1 MRVELSPWKFTQT
14 SLEPSK
20 RRRDRSD
27 TCSPLNDESCFVS
40 SFIDQTSSSLRSRRK
55 RTCKRGPSGKLT
67 TSTDAY
73 EDRLPVLLVTT
84 SHRIAVL
91 VESDAS
97 IKELSSTASDQLVES
112 DVLQFSSRP
121 GKSTA
126 FLPGSKA
133 VKRNGTSK
141 KAANE
146 QACPIP
152 AVFDAIQSRVY
163 ALQDNNKRLVCFSA
177 SPGSI
182 SDSTQ
187 TVSASLECAALD
199 LSVFHLPRTGNIPSR
214 CVVYGTC
221 QDARIFVACIV
232 ERDNGHF
239 FSIQHVGFD
248 EPPGSSICDAQHIG
262 TLAHLRT
269 LDTTVRTSDL
279 IVRKRSL
286 NTETDMEW
294 PVVVFDQLF
303 RDDTNVVLRRQA
315 VMAAYPAGLKESV
328 AANGDISWVTAIA
341 DTQSRRLSSVSLIPH
356 NSPAHGTIS
365 RATTLGFV
373 DGSEAASIFYTITP
387 SMPNHSMQ
395 SNGKAA
401 GKHESSFFASISL
414 RSPRIVSGPV
424 PLPFQTRQ
432 IGLVGPALLAVMT
445 SENEISLFD
454 TMRGSKIFSCQ
465 PLASL
470 SDTGLQ
476 CTLVTDS
483 KRSRLA
489 IGFEKGGKYT
499 IGFASARAES
509 SASMQSVL
517 SGTTGKLS
525 LAASLASSM
534 RTEPIPVVARSF
546 DLTRHLGTQEY
557 CDEHHHVVKGKASR
571 VASRSILDS
580 RVSPSLTYPRRNRN
594 A

>member
-1 MRVELSPWKFTQT
+1 MATLPPPKTKTQRAVCEWKLCAADHRAPAVVIHITERHSSLDSAPRSFPSKTPAVSDMRVELSPWKFTQT

-27 TCSPLNDESCFVS
+27 TNSPINDESCFVS
-40 SFIDQTSSSLRSRRK
+40 SFVDQTSSSLRSRRK

-67 TSTDAY
+67 TSADAF
-73 EDRLPVLLVTT
+73 EDRLPVLLVTA

-91 VESDAS
+91 VESDVS
-97 IKELSSTASDQLVES
+97 SKELSSATASDELVES
-112 DVLQFSSRP
+112 DVMQFSSRP
-121 GKSTA
+121 STSTA
-126 FLPGSKA
+126 FLPGSNA

-141 KAANE
+141 KTANE
-146 QACPIP
+146 LACPIP

-177 SPGSI
+177 SPESN
-182 SDSTQ
+182 SDSAQ

-199 LSVFHLPRTGNIPSR
+199 LSVLHLPRAGNIPSR
-214 CVVYGTC
+214 CIVYGTC
-221 QDARIFVACIV
+221 QDARLFVACVV
-232 ERDNGHF
+232 ERDSSRF

-248 EPPGSSICDAQHIG
+248 DAPCVSIRDAQHIG
-262 TLAHLRT
+262 TLAHIRT

-279 IVRKRSL
+279 IGRKRSL
-286 NTETDMEW
+286 NTETDTEW
-294 PVVVFDQLF
+294 PVVVFDQFF
-303 RDDTNVVLRRQA
+303 RDDTNIFLRRQA
-315 VMAAYPAGLKESV
+315 VTLANPASLKESIAV
-328 AANGDISWVTAIA
+328 NGDISWVTAIA
-341 DTQSRRLSSVSLIPH
+341 DTQPRRSSSVSLILQK
-356 NSPAHGTIS
+356 NSPAQGTIS
-365 RATTLGFV
+365 SARTLGFV
-373 DGSEAASIFYTITP
+373 DGSEAASIFYTIAP
-387 SMPNHSMQ
+387 SMPNQSMQ
-395 SNGKAA
+395 PNGK
-401 GKHESSFFASISL
+401 SFFASVSL
-414 RSPRIVSGPV
+414 RNPRVVSGPV
-424 PLPFQTRQ
+424 PLPLHTRQ

-509 SASMQSVL
+509 SASMQAVL
-517 SGTTGKLS
+517 SGTTG
-525 LAASLASSM
+525 
-534 RTEPIPVVARSF
+534 SF
-546 DLTRHLGTQEY
+546 LWQPAWPLQ
-557 CDEHHHVVKGKASR
+557 
-571 VASRSILDS
+571 
-580 RVSPSLTYPRRNRN
+580 
-594 A
+594 